1 MLRVVVVVVVAAAAA
16 AAPAPAPA
24 PSPAPAA
31 PPAVFFFKNLPS
43 KGCPISQLDAVERVK
58 N

>member
-1 MLRVVVVVVVAAAAA
+1 MLRFVVVVVVVVAAAP
-16 AAPAPAPA
+16 APAPAPA
-24 PSPAPAA
+24 P
-31 PPAVFFFKNLPS
+31 AVFFFLNLPS